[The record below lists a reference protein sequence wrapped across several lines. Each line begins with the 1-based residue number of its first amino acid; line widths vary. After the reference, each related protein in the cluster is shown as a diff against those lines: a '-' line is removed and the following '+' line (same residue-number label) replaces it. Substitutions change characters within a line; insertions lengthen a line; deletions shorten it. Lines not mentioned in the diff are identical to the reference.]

1 MKASPKLRCLK
12 GGAGVGGGG
21 RETTPISITRKKIRV
36 FEKLRADLW
45 ADKENTPQF
54 TFNRVRTH
62 LESPWKLQSVLGS
75 PWISVLTLSNT
86 DSQVSKRS
94 KHRKTYQDKIAHVV
108 EEQKKT
114 DSRLFFALNG
124 VLEKLE
130 MFPWKS
136 LKIPWIFCSK
146 RVRTLF

>member
-12 GGAGVGGGG
+12 GGAGVGGGGG

-62 LESPWKLQSVLGS
+62 LESP
-75 PWISVLTLSNT
+75 
-86 DSQVSKRS
+86 
-94 KHRKTYQDKIAHVV
+94 
-108 EEQKKT
+108 
-114 DSRLFFALNG
+114 
-124 VLEKLE
+124 
-130 MFPWKS
+130 
-136 LKIPWIFCSK
+136 
-146 RVRTLF
+146 